1 MRIIVTIGMLGAVT
15 LAGCGRDSK
24 HGLASEPASDVVH
37 QPVARVGGRSIGT
50 EEVEDL
56 ASADAILPEAA
67 LQRLIDEEVLA
78 QEAERLGFTLER
90 EGERGIE
97 RLMVRAMLHDME
109 KENTPESI
117 SQEELREDYALHE
130 DKFQI
135 PERRRSWHILVRDK
149 GAEAEALAGSILRE
163 LQQAKDP
170 HSVFERYAD
179 GAPKGIQL
187 EVLAEELPP
196 VTRNAA
202 LEKSYK
208 DGVFGAKS
216 EGPLKNPVETSYGWH
231 AIVVAEI
238 LPAEQRSMADVEE
251 ASRFRISQG
260 KRTALLVQTV
270 QALKAEGLVRYDQD
284 GVARLLSRPGLPER
298 AD

>member
-1 MRIIVTIGMLGAVT
+1 MLGAVT

-24 HGLASEPASDVVH
+24 DGLASEQASDVVH

-78 QEAERLGFTLER
+78 QEAERLGFALER
-90 EGERGIE
+90 EGERAIE

-135 PERRRSWHILVRDK
+135 PERRRSWHILVRDE

-187 EVLAEELPP
+187 EVLVEELPP
-196 VTRNAA
+196 VTRDAA